1 MSKKYKDTDP
11 KETQEWI
18 ESIDDTLEEHGQER
32 TRFLLKELIE

>member
-18 ESIDDTLEEHGQER
+18 ESIDDTLEEHGKREHG
-32 TRFLLKELIE
+32 FY